1 ACHGSAADPYASQ
14 RAVERRKSFRDG
26 SHSVDQ
32 RGAARAVRALKT
44 LVVAMSEVP
53 ELTPVEVDR
62 RWPAGRREGV
72 VLLDVREHD
81 ELELAAIAGARHI
94 PMRQVPARLEE
105 LPKDQPIVVFCHAG
119 GRSRRVAQFLAAN
132 GFE

>member
-1 ACHGSAADPYASQ
+1 M
-14 RAVERRKSFRDG
+14 F
-26 SHSVDQ
+26 
-32 RGAARAVRALKT
+32 
-44 LVVAMSEVP
+44 EVP

-62 RWPAGRREGV
+62 RWPTGRREGV

-94 PMRQVPARLEE
+94 PMRQVPVRLEE
-105 LPKDQPIVVFCHAG
+105 LPKDKPIVVFCHAG

-132 GFE
+132 GFEQVFNLDGGIDAWSQTVDDRVGRY